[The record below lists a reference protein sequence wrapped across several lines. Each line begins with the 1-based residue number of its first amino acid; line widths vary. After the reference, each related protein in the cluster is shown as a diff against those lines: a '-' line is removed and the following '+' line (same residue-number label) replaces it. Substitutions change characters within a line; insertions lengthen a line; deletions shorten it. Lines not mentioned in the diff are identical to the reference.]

1 MTVGLASNRAIRN
14 MTNQVKNQLHFLRSN
29 LANKRIELRKAQKFL
44 KYNLPGTK
52 SMIAQHERGIKKV
65 EEDIRNMKI
74 RIDKMHRQGKIFKV
88 R

>member
-1 MTVGLASNRAIRN
+1 MVSLSHSARAVRN
-14 MTNQVKNQLHFLRSN
+14 TTYQVKTQLQFLRGN
-29 LANKRIELRKAQKFL
+29 LANKRVELKKAQKFL

-74 RIDKMHRQGKIFKV
+74 RIDKMYRQGKIYRV